1 MTELTAAVREAQAD
15 ADRRF
20 GNGPV
25 QRWEPPPVLSDA
37 TRRRLA
43 VVAVAS
49 LLAAALFVAMAVART
64 APAAEAASVEPL
76 LPLVPITPA
85 DGEEGHDEVADRAEP
100 VRAEVSSLVLDRHGA
115 EWQLSAQAAPRLE
128 VIRLL
133 AEASGSR
140 LHGSPDAWAGAR
152 ALHLQ
157 WRGRS
162 LAQAWPLV
170 LGADVSYALQCG
182 RDRCEVWVLG
192 PAGADSQRV
201 AARAP
206 SFAPEAGQP
215 SLPMPMPIP
224 MADEDTSPD
233 RD

>member
-20 GNGPV
+20 GHGPV
-25 QRWEPPPVLSDA
+25 QPWEPPPVLSDA

-43 VVAVAS
+43 IVAAAS
-49 LLAAALFVAMAVART
+49 LLATALLVALAVART

-76 LPLVPITPA
+76 LPPVPTPVDADEVDEEDSDRPEPAPA
-85 DGEEGHDEVADRAEP
+85 DA
-100 VRAEVSSLVLDRHGA
+100 SSLALDRHGA

-140 LHGSPDAWAGAR
+140 LHGSPDAWARAR
-152 ALHLQ
+152 VLHLQ

-162 LAQAWPLV
+162 LAHAWPLV
-170 LGADVSYALQCG
+170 LGNDVSYALQCG

-192 PAGADSQRV
+192 PASADSQQV
-201 AARAP
+201 AAAAT
-206 SFAPEAGQP
+206 FLAQEADQP
-215 SLPMPMPIP
+215 SLPMPIP
-224 MADEDTSPD
+224 MADEDTSQD

>member
-25 QRWEPPPVLSDA
+25 QPWEPPPVLSDA

-43 VVAVAS
+43 IVAVAS
-49 LLAAALFVAMAVART
+49 LLATALLVAMAVART

-76 LPLVPITPA
+76 LPLVPTTPA
-85 DGEEGHDEVADRAEP
+85 DGEEGHDEAADRAEP
-100 VRAEVSSLVLDRHGA
+100 VRAEVSSLALDRHGA
-115 EWQLSAQAAPRLE
+115 EWQLSARGAPRLE
-128 VIRLL
+128 VMRLL

-140 LHGSPDAWAGAR
+140 LHGSPDAWARAR
-152 ALHLQ
+152 VLHLQ

-162 LAQAWPLV
+162 LAHAWPLV
-170 LGADVSYALQCG
+170 LGNDVSYALQCG

-192 PAGADSQRV
+192 PASADSQQV
-201 AARAP
+201 AAGAT
-206 SFAPEAGQP
+206 FLAQEADQP
-215 SLPMPMPIP
+215 SLPMPIP
-224 MADEDTSPD
+224 MADEDTSQD

>member
-1 MTELTAAVREAQAD
+1 MSELTAAVREAQAD

-20 GNGPV
+20 GAGPV
-25 QRWEPPPVLSDA
+25 QPWEPPPVLSES

-43 VVAVAS
+43 IVAVAS
-49 LLAAALFVAMAVART
+49 LLVTALLVALAVART
-64 APAAEAASVEPL
+64 APVAEAASVEPL
-76 LPLVPITPA
+76 LPPVPMPVDA
-85 DGEEGHDEVADRAEP
+85 DEVDEVDEEAIDRPEPAQAE
-100 VRAEVSSLVLDRHGA
+100 ASSLALDRHGA
-115 EWQLSAQAAPRLE
+115 EWQLTAQGAPRLE
-128 VIRLL
+128 AIRVL
-133 AEASGSR
+133 AEASGAR
-140 LHGSPDAWAGAR
+140 LHGSPDAWASAR

-192 PAGADSQRV
+192 PVRADSQRM
-201 AARAP
+201 AAGAP
-206 SFAPEAGQP
+206 SFAPDAGQP
-215 SLPMPMPIP
+215 SLPMPIP